1 MSHRHRHRRQV
12 VLLAAAVPALAAA
25 IALASSATPATAA
38 YVGGPG
44 TNCFWHYGPFGVGN
58 GKENVAFPEAGANY
72 WATIY
77 VRPPGA
83 VIRLKGRYPRSRFMS
98 FISYRTAGTPLDGL
112 ADYQIRPDAGSTNP
126 FVTGS
131 RRDLPQRSFT
141 VELMGAPNPGF
152 TLQGVGG
159 LPARNRIYLWDTPPA
174 VEQTADG
181 PGTLEGMVIRVYLP
195 DRRAGLTGGFELPLP
210 EVTLADGSRL
220 TGQAACDALDSEA
233 KRNGSPRLP
242 DPNGLRIDLRSYR
255 ALRYPNRL
263 AAPCNVLVR
272 GCPTT
277 FTLPDALVQVRRPV
291 PSTFPAASP
300 PVWRG
305 AYDRRYQFQVYTGDN
320 APGAV
325 PRPVRD
331 PIKNPTRG
339 FFGNIYN
346 AYVETV
352 INRKFGKVV
361 VVRGRLPTTPKT
373 YGGQKRLGAGQL
385 RFYSLCSTEAVVTG
399 VTRFCLND
407 EQIPTDRRGNFTV
420 VVSRRADRPKTANA
434 AHRIG
439 WLQWSA
445 TGDGDQDRDFGRLV
459 IRNLLPRPSFAQA
472 IQRGRRAGD
481 EKRVVGPYLPTL
493 SYVKDGAAFDRSRGG
508 R

>member
-1 MSHRHRHRRQV
+1 MPPRHRRFA
-12 VLLAAAVPALAAA
+12 LSLAGAVPAFAVAAA
-25 IALASSATPATAA
+25 LALPASPAAAA
-38 YVGGPG
+38 YVGGAG
-44 TNCFWHYGPFGVGN
+44 TNCFWHYGPFGVGK
-58 GKENVAFPEAGANY
+58 GKENVAFPEGGSNY

-83 VIRLKGRYPRSRFMS
+83 IIRLKGSYPRSRFMS
-98 FISYRTAGTPLDGL
+98 FISYRVAGTPLDGL
-112 ADYQIRPDAGSTNP
+112 ADYQIKPDAGSTNP

-131 RRDLPQRSFT
+131 RRDGKRRSFT
-141 VELMGAPNPGF
+141 VDLIGAPNPGY

-159 LPARNRIYLWDTPPA
+159 LPARNRIYLEDTTPT
-174 VEQTADG
+174 VEQTPDG
-181 PGTLEGMVIRVYLP
+181 PKNLEGMVMRVYLP
-195 DRRAGLTGGFELPLP
+195 DRGAGLTGGFQLPEP
-210 EVTLADGSRL
+210 EVTLANGTRL
-220 TGQAACDALDSEA
+220 TGQGACDALDSEA
-233 KRNGSPRLP
+233 KQHGSPRLP
-242 DPNGLRIDLRSYR
+242 DPNGLRIDLPSYR
-255 ALRYPNRL
+255 ALRYPDRL

-272 GCPTT
+272 GCPTA
-277 FTLPDALVQVRRPV
+277 FTLPDALVQVRRPI
-291 PSTFPAASP
+291 PSTFPAANP

-305 AYDRRYQFQVYTGDN
+305 AYDRRYQFQVYTGDR

-325 PRPVRD
+325 PHPVRD

-346 AYVETV
+346 AYVEAV

-361 VVRGRLPTTPKT
+361 VLHGRLPTTPKT
-373 YGGQKRLGAGQL
+373 YGGERTLGPGQL

-407 EQIPTDRRGNFTV
+407 EQIPTNRRGDFTV

-434 AHRIG
+434 AHGIG
-439 WLQWSA
+439 WLEWSA
-445 TGDGDQDRDFGRLV
+445 TGDGDLDRDFGRLV

-472 IQRGRRAGD
+472 LQRGRVAGD
-481 EKRVVGPYLPTL
+481 EKKVVGPYLPTL
-493 SYVKDGAAFDRSRGG
+493 AYVKDGAAFDRKAAG